1 MRPAKRWALREIL
14 PDFSLPGLSPL
25 DCRILAGRGVQ
36 DPAQAQA
43 FLDRGYAASTD
54 PFDLLDMDRAV
65 ERLRKAH
72 QLGEQVVVYGDY
84 DADGVTATVLLFE
97 WLQQAGFKASWYI
110 PDRFQEGY
118 GLHAQA
124 LAGLREAGASVVV
137 TVDCGVRSIGE
148 VEQGRALGLDVI
160 VTDHHLPGEE
170 LPAAAAVLNPKRPGD
185 PYPFKGLSGVGLA
198 YKLVE
203 GLAGTLQG
211 PGPQELLDLVA
222 VGTVADL
229 APLLGENRA
238 LVSAGLDRLNNT
250 RRQGLLALME
260 TSGFSRGAV
269 SASSIAFGLAPR
281 LNAAGRLAS
290 ARLAAELLMTE
301 EARTARAH
309 AERLDALNRER
320 QRITEETV
328 ELVKAIADVGSG
340 RMLVFAAHEAF
351 HEGVVGLAASRIVEE
366 VYRPVLLMRLEGDL
380 AKGSARSIPEF
391 DVTRALESCAEL
403 LQRFGGHELA
413 AGFAVPVE
421 NLQALSDRLEQLAL
435 SNLGGVLLQPS
446 LELDARVDFSELDE
460 RLMRFQD
467 RLEPCG
473 QENPYPAF
481 AAQGVEVLSRRAV
494 GAAGRHLK
502 LTLRQSGRVFDAIAF
517 RLGGLLAQLPAVVE
531 VAFRLER
538 NEFRGTTSLQLNVL
552 DIRPSG
558 EPLQ

>member
-1 MRPAKRWALREIL
+1 MRPAKRWAYRENL
-14 PDFSLPGLSPL
+14 SDFSVPGLSPL
-25 DCRILAGRGVQ
+25 DCLILARRGVR
-36 DPAQAQA
+36 DAVQAQA
-43 FLDRGYAASTD
+43 FLGRGYAASTN

-65 ERLRKAH
+65 ERLRRAH
-72 QLGEQVVVYGDY
+72 QLGERVVVYGDY

-97 WLQQAGFKASWYI
+97 WLKQAGFTASWYI

-118 GLHAQA
+118 GLHAEA
-124 LAGLREAGASVVV
+124 LAGLREEGASVVV
-137 TVDCGVRSIGE
+137 TVDCGVRSIRE
-148 VEQGRALGLDVI
+148 VEQGGALGLDLI
-160 VTDHHLPGEE
+160 VTDHHLPGEA
-170 LPAAAAVLNPKRPGD
+170 LPAATAVLNPKRPGD

-203 GLAGTLQG
+203 GLAGSLQG
-211 PGPQELLDLVA
+211 PPPQEMLDLVA

-238 LVSAGLDRLNNT
+238 LVSAGLERLNDT
-250 RRQGLLALME
+250 RRVGLLALIE
-260 TSGFSRGAV
+260 TSGFSRGAL

-290 ARLAAELLMTE
+290 ARLAAELLLTE
-301 EARTARAH
+301 EAQTARAY

-320 QRITEETV
+320 QRITEQTV
-328 ELVKAIADVGSG
+328 ELVKASTELGGD
-340 RMLVFAAHEAF
+340 RMLVFAAHAEF

-366 VYRPVLLMRLEGDL
+366 IYRPVLLMRLEGEW

-413 AGFAVPVE
+413 AGFALPVE
-421 NLQALSDRLEQLAL
+421 NLQALGDRLELLAL
-435 SNLGGVLLQPS
+435 ESLGGVLLQPR
-446 LELDARVDFSELDE
+446 LELDARVEFSELDE
-460 RLMRFQD
+460 RLMRFLD

-494 GAAGRHLK
+494 GAEGRHLK

-517 RLGGLLAQLPAVVE
+517 RQGGLLADLPAVVE

-538 NEFRGTTSLQLNVL
+538 NEFRGVTSLQLNVL

-558 EPLQ
+558 EPRQ

>member
-1 MRPAKRWALREIL
+1 MRPAKRWALREFL
-14 PDFSLPGLSPL
+14 PVFSMPGLSPL
-25 DCRILAGRGVQ
+25 DCRILAGRGVK

-65 ERLRKAH
+65 ERLRRAY
-72 QLGEQVVVYGDY
+72 QLGEPVVVYGDY

-97 WLQQAGFKASWYI
+97 WLQRSGFKASWYI

-118 GLHAQA
+118 GLHAEA
-124 LAGLREAGASVVV
+124 LAALREEGASVVV
-137 TVDCGVRSIGE
+137 TVDCGVRSILE
-148 VEQGRALGLDVI
+148 VEQGKALGLDII
-160 VTDHHLPGEE
+160 VTDHHLPGEA

-203 GLAGTLQG
+203 GLAGALQG
-211 PGPQELLDLVA
+211 PGPQEMLDLVA

-238 LVSAGLDRLNNT
+238 LVSAGLERLNNT
-250 RRQGLLALME
+250 RRQGLLALIE
-260 TSGFSRGAV
+260 ASGITRGAL
-269 SASSIAFGLAPR
+269 SANSIAFGLAPR

-290 ARLAAELLMTE
+290 ARLAAELLLTE
-301 EARTARAH
+301 EAQTARAY
-309 AERLDALNRER
+309 AERLDTLNRER

-328 ELVKAIADVGSG
+328 ELVKANADLGSD
-340 RMLVFAAHEAF
+340 RMLVFAANEAF

-366 VYRPVLLMRLEGDL
+366 VYRPVLLMRLEGEL

-413 AGFAVPVE
+413 AGFALPVE
-421 NLQALSDRLEQLAL
+421 NLQALGDRLEQLAL
-435 SNLGGVLLQPS
+435 ESLGGMLLQPS
-446 LELDARVDFSELDE
+446 LQLDARVEFSELDE
-460 RLMRFQD
+460 RLMRFLD

-481 AAQGVEVLSRRAV
+481 ASLGVEVLSRRAV
-494 GAAGRHLK
+494 GAEGRHLK

-517 RLGGLLAQLPAVVE
+517 RQGGLLADLPAVVE

-538 NEFRGTTSLQLNVL
+538 NEFRGVTSLQLNVL

-558 EPLQ
+558 VPQR

>member
-1 MRPAKRWALREIL
+1 MRPAKRWTYRELL
-14 PDFSLPGLSPL
+14 PDFSVPGLSAL
-25 DCRILAGRGVQ
+25 DCRLLARRGVQ
-36 DPAQAQA
+36 DAAQAQA
-43 FLDRGYAASTD
+43 FLGRGYAASTD

-72 QLGEQVVVYGDY
+72 QLGERVVVYGDY

-118 GLHAQA
+118 GLHAEA
-124 LAGLREAGASVVV
+124 LAGLRDEGASVVV
-137 TVDCGVRSIGE
+137 TVDCGVRSIRE
-148 VEQGRALGLDVI
+148 VEQGGALGLDII
-160 VTDHHLPGEE
+160 VTDHHLPGEA

-185 PYPFKGLSGVGLA
+185 PYSFKGLSGVGLA

-203 GLAGTLQG
+203 GLAGTLEG
-211 PGPQELLDLVA
+211 PSPEELLDLVA

-238 LVSAGLDRLNNT
+238 LVSAGLERLNNT
-250 RRQGLLALME
+250 RRPGLVALIE
-260 TSGFSRGAV
+260 SSGFSRGAL

-290 ARLAAELLMTE
+290 ARLAAELLLSE
-301 EARTARAH
+301 DAQTARAH
-309 AERLDALNRER
+309 AGKLDALNRER
-320 QRITEETV
+320 QRITEQTV
-328 ELVKAIADVGSG
+328 ELVKASADLESG
-340 RMLVFAAHEAF
+340 RMLVFAAHEEF

-366 VYRPVLLMRLEGDL
+366 VYRPVLLMRLEGEL

-413 AGFAVPVE
+413 AGFALPVE
-421 NLQALSDRLEQLAL
+421 NLQALGDRLEQLAL
-435 SNLGGVLLQPS
+435 SSLGGVLLQPS
-446 LELDARVDFSELDE
+446 LELDARVEFPELGE
-460 RLMRFQD
+460 RLMGFLD

-473 QENPYPAF
+473 QENPYPTFGAH
-481 AAQGVEVLSRRAV
+481 GVEILSRRAV
-494 GAAGRHLK
+494 GADARHLK

-517 RLGGLLAQLPAVVE
+517 RQGDLLARLPPVVE
-531 VAFRLER
+531 LAFRLER

-552 DIRPSG
+552 DIRPPG
-558 EPLQ
+558 GQLG